1 MNLINSF
8 IQPNNSNLSGKG
20 YTGMSVGQPMY
31 MNNLPGG
38 SLSSS
43 PQQGYALQNQATQY
57 PQAQQGYASQYPQQ
71 QGYANSPAYGSPQLG
86 FPYPPQATGPYKK
99 TYLQQFAEQNGTNNV
114 ASDNYNGNAFI
125 SQFGD
130 NAYRQSFAINQ
141 GTGNLQLQQLGG
153 AYGDN
158 TSQIEAFNGNFNHF
172 AYNNQGGNQIDY
184 SNLYGKNNIS
194 TFANGN
200 SFNQVNLNNVQNGVR
215 YLTSGNTNLTVDN
228 SPNASVLIS
237 GDDDQSSSYYVR
249 IANSYGTKKNSVI
262 MNMDG
267 TDRATVD
274 LSAARNNSEIFLNG
288 SGRSA
293 TINSKNGMKDTLY
306 IDEGT
311 IVDYSNMDDF
321 DTVIVKNSDGGLRTF
336 QAGETK
342 GKGFVS
348 PLLQG
353 FGLYEGS
360 NPGAVQMNVQSLFGS
375 TYNNVQMGQVIST
388 GQNYQAVNSQTPY
401 GSPAYGQAPYPQQG
415 YMDAGQGYMN
425 QAPQPYTVPPTPSQY
440 GYQDTSYMQQP
451 QPSDYDMS
459 NFDPNDMMGMMMVM
473 MQAYLS
479 MMDTSYATPQESYTS
494 GITIN
499 PNYTGDGFD
508 F

>member
-1 MNLINSF
+1 
-8 IQPNNSNLSGKG
+8 
-20 YTGMSVGQPMY
+20 MSVGQPMY
-31 MNNLPGG
+31 MNNLSGG
-38 SLSSS
+38 SLGSS
-43 PQQGYALQNQATQY
+43 PQQGYGLGNQAPQY
-57 PQAQQGYASQYPQQ
+57 PQQYPQYPQQQGYNTPYQQPQQGYGSQYPQQ
-71 QGYANSPAYGSPQLG
+71 QGYASSPAYGTPALG

-99 TYLQQFAEQNGTNNV
+99 THLQQFAQQNGTNNV
-114 ASDNYNGNAFI
+114 ASDNYNGNAFV

-141 GTGNLQLQQLGG
+141 GTGNLHLQQLGG

-158 TSQIEAFNGNFNHF
+158 TSQIGAFNGNFNHF

-184 SNLYGKNNIS
+184 SNLYGRNNIS

-215 YLTSGNTNLTVDN
+215 YLTSGNTNLNVDN

-237 GDDDQSSSYYVR
+237 GDDDQSSAYYVR

-321 DTVIVKNSDGGLRTF
+321 DTIIVKNSDGGLRTF
-336 QAGETK
+336 QAGESK
-342 GKGFVS
+342 GRGFVS

-353 FGLYEGS
+353 TGLYSGS
-360 NPGAVQMNVQSLFGS
+360 NPGAVQMNLQGLFGS
-375 TYNNVQMGQVIST
+375 TYDNVQMGRVIST
-388 GQNYQAVNSQTPY
+388 GQSYQAVNSQNPY
-401 GSPAYGQAPYPQQG
+401 GQSAYGQSTG
-415 YMDAGQGYMN
+415 YA
-425 QAPQPYTVPPTPSQY
+425 QAPQPYTVPPTPPQY
-440 GYQDTSYMQQP
+440 GYTPDNSYMQQP
-451 QPSDYDMS
+451 QPTDYDPNSFDS
-459 NFDPNDMMGMMMVM
+459 NAMMDMMMTM
-473 MQAYLS
+473 MQAYLG
-479 MMDTSYATPQESYTS
+479 MMIDPNSTDYAMPQAGGMS
-494 GITIN
+494 GVQIF
-499 PNYTGDGFD
+499 PEASEGEWSF
-508 F
+508 

>member
-1 MNLINSF
+1 MNSINSF
-8 IQPNNSNLSGKG
+8 IQPNNSNLFGKG
-20 YTGMSVGQPMY
+20 LGGYAGMSVGQPMY
-31 MNNLPGG
+31 MNHLSGG
-38 SLSSS
+38 SLSPS
-43 PQQGYALQNQATQY
+43 PQQGYALQNQAPQY
-57 PQAQQGYASQYPQQ
+57 PQQQ
-71 QGYANSPAYGSPQLG
+71 QGYANPYQQPQGYASSSAYGTPELG

-130 NAYRQSFAINQ
+130 SAYRQSFAINQ
-141 GTGNLQLQQLGG
+141 GTGNLHLQQLGG

-158 TSQIEAFNGNFNHF
+158 TSQIGAFNGNFNHF

-249 IANSYGTKKNSVI
+249 IANSYGAKKNSVI

-293 TINSKNGMKDTLY
+293 TINTKNGMKDTLY

-311 IVDYSNMDDF
+311 MVDYSNMDDF
-321 DTVIVKNSDGGLRTF
+321 DTIIVKNSDGGLRTF
-336 QAGETK
+336 KAGESK
-342 GKGFVS
+342 GTSFVS

-353 FGLYEGS
+353 TGLYAGS
-360 NPGAVQMNVQSLFGS
+360 NPGAVQMNLQGLFGS
-375 TYNNVQMGQVIST
+375 TYDNVQMGQVIST
-388 GQNYQAVNSQTPY
+388 GQNYQAVNSQNPY
-401 GSPAYGQAPYPQQG
+401 GQSSYPQSTG
-415 YMDAGQGYMN
+415 YA
-425 QAPQPYTVPPTPSQY
+425 QAPQPYAVPPTPAQY
-440 GYQDTSYMQQP
+440 GYTPNYNYVQQP
-451 QPSDYDMS
+451 QPTDYDPNS
-459 NFDPNDMMGMMMVM
+459 FDPNAMMGMLMSM
-473 MQAYLS
+473 MQSYLATMIDPNS
-479 MMDTSYATPQESYTS
+479 TSYAMPQAGGMS
-494 GITIN
+494 GIQIFPDN
-499 PNYTGDGFD
+499 NGDVFS

>member
-1 MNLINSF
+1 MNSINSF
-8 IQPNNSNLSGKG
+8 IQPNNSNLFGKG
-20 YTGMSVGQPMY
+20 LGGMSVGQPMY
-31 MNNLPGG
+31 MSHLSGG
-38 SLSSS
+38 SLGSS
-43 PQQGYALQNQATQY
+43 PQQGYALQNQAPQY
-57 PQAQQGYASQYPQQ
+57 PQQYPQQQ
-71 QGYANSPAYGSPQLG
+71 QGYANPYQQPQGYASSPAYGTPALG

-158 TSQIEAFNGNFNHF
+158 TSQIGAFNGNFNHF

-321 DTVIVKNSDGGLRTF
+321 DTIIVKNSDGGLRTF
-336 QAGETK
+336 QAGESK
-342 GKGFVS
+342 GRGFVS

-353 FGLYEGS
+353 TGLYSGS
-360 NPGAVQMNVQSLFGS
+360 NPGAVQMNLQGLFGS
-375 TYNNVQMGQVIST
+375 TYDNVQMGRVIST
-388 GQNYQAVNSQTPY
+388 GQSYQAVNSQNPY
-401 GSPAYGQAPYPQQG
+401 GQSAYGQSTG
-415 YMDAGQGYMN
+415 YA
-425 QAPQPYTVPPTPSQY
+425 QAPQPYTVPPTPPQY
-440 GYQDTSYMQQP
+440 GYTPDNSYMQQP
-451 QPSDYDMS
+451 QPTDYDPNSFDS
-459 NFDPNDMMGMMMVM
+459 NAMMDMMMTM
-473 MQAYLS
+473 MQAYLGMMIDPNS
-479 MMDTSYATPQESYTS
+479 MGYAMPQDSYTS
-494 GITIN
+494 GMTYN
-499 PNYTGDGFD
+499 PNYTADGISF
-508 F
+508 

>member
-1 MNLINSF
+1 
-8 IQPNNSNLSGKG
+8 
-20 YTGMSVGQPMY
+20 MSVGQPMY
-31 MNNLPGG
+31 MNNLSGG
-38 SLSSS
+38 SLGSR
-43 PQQGYALQNQATQY
+43 PQQGYGTPQY
-57 PQAQQGYASQYPQQ
+57 PQQYPQQ
-71 QGYANSPAYGSPQLG
+71 QQGYGAQYPQQYPQQQNYNTPYQQPQQGYGNTPAYGSPALG
-86 FPYPPQATGPYKK
+86 FPYPPQATGPYKR
-99 TYLQQFAEQNGTNNV
+99 TNMQQFAEQNGTNNV

-141 GTGNLQLQQLGG
+141 GTGNLHLQQLGG

-158 TSQIEAFNGNFNHF
+158 TSQIGAFNGNFNHF

-184 SNLYGKNNIS
+184 SNLYGRNNIS

-237 GDDDQSSSYYVR
+237 GDDDQSSAYYVR
-249 IANSYGTKKNSVI
+249 IANSYGAKKNSVI

-293 TINSKNGMKDTLY
+293 TINTKNGMKDTLY

-321 DTVIVKNSDGGLRTF
+321 DTIIVKNSDGGLRTF
-336 QAGETK
+336 KAGESK
-342 GKGFVS
+342 GRGFVS

-353 FGLYEGS
+353 SGLYAGS
-360 NPGAVQMNVQSLFGS
+360 NPGAVQMNLQGLFGS
-375 TYNNVQMGQVIST
+375 TYDNVQMGQVIST
-388 GQNYQAVNSQTPY
+388 GQSYQAVNSQNPY
-401 GSPAYGQAPYPQQG
+401 AQSAGYAQAPQSYMAPTQG
-415 YMDAGQGYMN
+415 YAA
-425 QAPQPYTVPPTPSQY
+425 QAPQPYAVPPTPPQY
-440 GYQDTSYMQQP
+440 GGTPNNTYMQQP
-451 QPSDYDMS
+451 QPTDYDPS
-459 NFDPNDMMGMMMVM
+459 SFDANAMMGMMMTM
-473 MQAYLS
+473 MASYLS
-479 MMDTSYATPQESYTS
+479 TMIDPNSMNYAMPQAGGMS
-494 GITIN
+494 GIQIFPDDTEDN
-499 PNYTGDGFD
+499 TENVFS